1 MKNYE
6 TVNKILKGALERY
19 DESNKDL
26 EEVKRVIRAKE
37 FMIENKL
44 KEDVNGMIDYLK
56 GKAVNKN
63 IIKFIPTVSNFVDNK
78 LAAKVLMEITPIVE
92 LEVGDKITKEIKAL
106 SHKHNEQEEVIVLR
120 YESLLDGY
128 HYTEYTLIIV
138 IEDDTIARI
147 QIYTMN
153 KQI

>member
-1 MKNYE
+1 
-6 TVNKILKGALERY
+6 
-19 DESNKDL
+19 
-26 EEVKRVIRAKE
+26 
-37 FMIENKL
+37 MIENKL
-44 KEDVNGMIDYLK
+44 KENVDGMIDYLK

-63 IIKFIPTVSNFVDNK
+63 IIRFIPNVGNFVDNK